1 VKPVQAHAQS
11 VDFEFDSQMVSLNQ
25 SSSVPSS
32 AQVDFFAPKQ
42 EEKIIPSASKK
53 DPRIDLARVYLEM
66 GDKAQAKI
74 ILLSFLDEAAVKRIF
89 DI

>member
-1 VKPVQAHAQS
+1 
-11 VDFEFDSQMVSLNQ
+11 
-25 SSSVPSS
+25 
-32 AQVDFFAPKQ
+32 
-42 EEKIIPSASKK
+42 
-53 DPRIDLARVYLEM
+53 VYLEM